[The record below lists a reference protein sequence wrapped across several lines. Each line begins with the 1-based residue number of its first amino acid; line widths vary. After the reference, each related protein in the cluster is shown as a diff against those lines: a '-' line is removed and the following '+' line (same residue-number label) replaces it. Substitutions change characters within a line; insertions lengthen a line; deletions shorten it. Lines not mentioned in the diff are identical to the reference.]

1 MLRWC
6 TAFPIIHVICLTF
19 AKINLWKSKKIQQV
33 SLPFLPFASDGPPFL
48 VSLFLSLP
56 QTSLAKIHTCPS
68 MPLDGPP
75 FLLSLSLP
83 LLTPHHAFDREFLD
97 LAFFCK
103 KNYIQSLKH
112 HISSKDQIR
121 PCFENIAETD
131 NLVILDLAY
140 ITQTLLWA
148 KNKIWLWKWLNI
160 GHILCQWQCHGSIS
174 TNNSLPNNW
183 PLWFLSVYG
192 RL

>member
-1 MLRWC
+1 MWIWSSGQG
-6 TAFPIIHVICLTF
+6 AVSIIHGICLTF
-19 AKINLWKSKKIQQV
+19 AKINHWISKKIQHA
-33 SLPFLPFASDGPPFL
+33 SLPLLPFASDGPPFL
-48 VSLFLSLP
+48 VSLFLSFP

-75 FLLSLSLP
+75 FLLSLSPP
-83 LLTPHHAFDREFLD
+83 LLPPHHAFGREFVD

-140 ITQTLLWA
+140 ITQTLLWQER
-148 KNKIWLWKWLNI
+148 KI
-160 GHILCQWQCHGSIS
+160 S
-174 TNNSLPNNW
+174 
-183 PLWFLSVYG
+183 YG
-192 RL
+192 FESD